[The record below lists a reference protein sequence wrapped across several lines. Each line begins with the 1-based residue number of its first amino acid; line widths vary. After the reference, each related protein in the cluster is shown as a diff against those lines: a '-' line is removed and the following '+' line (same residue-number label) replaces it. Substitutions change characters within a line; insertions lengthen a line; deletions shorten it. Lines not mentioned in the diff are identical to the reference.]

1 MVTKELSEVAV
12 EINSIFENMS
22 IDLLNKIP
30 QNCILV
36 NHMSH
41 FI

>member
-30 QNCILV
+30 QNFKEFSIK
-36 NHMSH
+36 
-41 FI
+41 